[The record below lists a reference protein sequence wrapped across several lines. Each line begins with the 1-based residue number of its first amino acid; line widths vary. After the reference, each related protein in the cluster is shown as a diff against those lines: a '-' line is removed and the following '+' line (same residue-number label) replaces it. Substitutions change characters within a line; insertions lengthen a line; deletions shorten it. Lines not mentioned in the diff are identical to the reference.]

1 MAKYNSY
8 QIRFNGLREFLEIN
22 IQKGKIEMKLKH
34 ICLLTENVRKLYLF
48 YKEVTQLD
56 AKFSGIDYVEFDL
69 GGTKL
74 SIYNIKAHNTMVD
87 DLVTQIQNTS
97 SMIEIEVD
105 DVDMEYERLCQMNIK
120 CAKLPTTQPWGTR
133 SVYFYDPDE
142 NLINFF
148 SRVNFK

>member
-1 MAKYNSY
+1 MAKYTSY

-22 IQKGKIEMKLKH
+22 IQKGKIKMNLKH
-34 ICLLTENVRKLYLF
+34 VCLLTENVRKLYLF

-69 GGTKL
+69 GVTKL
-74 SIYNIKAHNTMVD
+74 SIYNVKAHNTMVD

-105 DVDMEYERLCQMNIK
+105 DGDMEYERLCQRNIK
-120 CAKLPTTQPWGTR
+120 CAKLPTT
-133 SVYFYDPDE
+133 
-142 NLINFF
+142 
-148 SRVNFK
+148 